1 MNYKEFSNL
10 TQSLI
15 YSDIEESKKIKMWK
29 EIQEKISNSK
39 SHSRHI
45 SKLIEILKSKN
56 DAVILDHGCGSCS
69 TILYLL
75 CLDYKNIWGVDIS
88 CDEKKLNFFLKTI
101 CQFEEKRIF
110 NYDGKILPFENNK
123 FDLIISQQVLEHV
136 KYEYKEITIKEQS
149 RVMKIGAYA
158 YYQIPHLLVPYEAH
172 TKTWLIHWLPR
183 KIALLFYKVI
193 NKNFLFFKNHLFL
206 SLPFKY
212 KRLIKKEIGV
222 IDDLSVE
229 RVSMF
234 NNEFNEFKGLSLFIR
249 LSVAKICRLPF
260 IGKII
265 VKIVSNF
272 IMIEILAV
280 KNDRS

>member
-1 MNYKEFSNL
+1 M
-10 TQSLI
+10 
-15 YSDIEESKKIKMWK
+15 
-29 EIQEKISNSK
+29 EIINSK
-39 SHSRHI
+39 NHSRHI
-45 SKLIEILKSKN
+45 SKLIEILKLKRE
-56 DAVILDHGCGSCS
+56 AVILDHGCGSCS

-75 CLDYKNIWGVDIS
+75 CLGYKNIWGIDIS
-88 CDEKKLNFFLKTI
+88 CDEEKLNSFLKNI

-110 NYDGKILPFENNK
+110 NYDGKTLPFKSKK

-136 KYEYKEITIKEQS
+136 RYENQEITIKEQS
-149 RVMKIGAYA
+149 RVMKSGGYA
-158 YYQIPHLLVPYEAH
+158 YYQIPHLFVPYEAH
-172 TKTWLIHWLPR
+172 TKTWFIHWLPR

-193 NKNFLFFKNHLFL
+193 NKNFLFFKDHLFL
-206 SLPFKY
+206 SSPFKY
-212 KRLIKKEIGV
+212 KNIIKKEIGK
-222 IDDLSVE
+222 IEDLSLE

-249 LSVAKICRLPF
+249 FLVAKLCGLPI

-272 IMIEILAV
+272 IMIEILAI

>member
-88 CDEKKLNFFLKTI
+88 CDEKN
-101 CQFEEKRIF
+101 
-110 NYDGKILPFENNK
+110 
-123 FDLIISQQVLEHV
+123 LID
-136 KYEYKEITIKEQS
+136 K
-149 RVMKIGAYA
+149 
-158 YYQIPHLLVPYEAH
+158 
-172 TKTWLIHWLPR
+172 
-183 KIALLFYKVI
+183 
-193 NKNFLFFKNHLFL
+193 
-206 SLPFKY
+206 
-212 KRLIKKEIGV
+212 
-222 IDDLSVE
+222 
-229 RVSMF
+229 
-234 NNEFNEFKGLSLFIR
+234 
-249 LSVAKICRLPF
+249 
-260 IGKII
+260 
-265 VKIVSNF
+265 
-272 IMIEILAV
+272 
-280 KNDRS
+280 